1 MQRIGFTMRLKP
13 GNEEEYR
20 QRHDDIWPELVEL
33 LRAKGLKNYTIFRG
47 GLDLFGYVETD
58 NPMAM
63 LELPQEELMQKWW
76 KYMEPLMECN
86 EDSSPKITLLEEAFH
101 MD

>member
-1 MQRIGFTMRLKP
+1 MRVQA
-13 GNEEEYR
+13 EYR
-20 QRHDDIWPELVEL
+20 QRHNDIWPELVEL
-33 LRAKGLKNYTIFRG
+33 LRAKGLKNYTIFRRD
-47 GLDLFGYVETD
+47 LDLFGYLETD

-76 KYMEPLMECN
+76 TYMEPLMECN
-86 EDSSPKITLLEEAFH
+86 EDSSPKINLLEESFH

>member
-20 QRHDDIWPELVEL
+20 QRHDDIWPELVDL
-33 LRAKGLKNYTIFRG
+33 LRAKGLKNYTIFRS

-76 KYMEPLMECN
+76 AYMEPLMECN
-86 EDSSPKITLLEEAFH
+86 EDSSPKINLLEEAFH

>member
-20 QRHDDIWPELVEL
+20 KRHDDIWPELVDL
-33 LRAKGLKNYTIFRG
+33 LRAKGLKNYSIFRS

-63 LELPQEELMQKWW
+63 LELPQEDLMQKWW
-76 KYMEPLMECN
+76 TYMEPLMECN
-86 EDSSPKITLLEEAFH
+86 EDASPKITLLEESFH

>member
-1 MQRIGFTMRLKP
+1 MQRIGFTMQIKP
-13 GNEEEYR
+13 GTEAEYK

-33 LRAKGLKNYTIFRG
+33 LRAKGLRNYSIFRQ
-47 GLDLFGYVETD
+47 GLTLFGYVETD

-86 EDSSPKITLLEEAFH
+86 EDSSPKVTLLEESFH